1 VPRATVAAVMEELK
15 AHRLLLADV
24 LSALSA
30 GSKREQKEESKM
42 AKKLAEYVAEIQGN
56 VTDLTAKVSAQTSV
70 IGGVKVL
77 LEGQAAQIAALK
89 AQVQELIEAGGDVTT
104 LQPIVDALQAQED
117 ALAANTDALSAA
129 AVANT

>member
-1 VPRATVAAVMEELK
+1 MARPTLASVSRELA
-15 AHRLLLADV
+15 AHRLLLADI
-24 LSALSA
+24 LSAVQ
-30 GSKREQKEESKM
+30 GNSKREQKEELKM
-42 AKKLAEYVAEIQGN
+42 AKKLADYVAEIQGN
-56 VTDLTAKVSAQTSV
+56 VTDLTVKVSAQTSV

-89 AQVQELIEAGGDVTT
+89 TQVQELIEAGGDVTT